1 LHVLLLPSCLPF
13 RRRRGRKV
21 ADPSSVFCGDEEEG
35 APHPGGGNALQSS
48 PVPGADPQRRRL
60 KRPERFPKH
69 RVKSGKTLC
78 RSRGGGRSERP
89 GLKRHLRSRRGAG
102 RPSAAE
108 IRRPIKPGGLQ
119 VRSTALFPPM
129 PRRAVAANKAR
140 RKFPV
145 PLTRVRFPCR

>member
-48 PVPGADPQRRRL
+48 PVPGADPQRRLL

-69 RVKSGKTLC
+69 RVKSGKTPAGPVA
-78 RSRGGGRSERP
+78 RSLGEAGAETPFALEKGGGP
-89 GLKRHLRSRRGAG
+89 ALRG
-102 RPSAAE
+102 
-108 IRRPIKPGGLQ
+108 
-119 VRSTALFPPM
+119 
-129 PRRAVAANKAR
+129 
-140 RKFPV
+140 
-145 PLTRVRFPCR
+145 